1 MTIIV
6 KSLAGYRCRVP
17 REWGTRIGVLFQHPA
32 PRPRQG
38 SRNSTAG
45 HDRHPDRAELTLAT
59 RNYQKALAVWIDLR
73 SRAALPISKMRRRL
87 A

>member
-1 MTIIV
+1 
-6 KSLAGYRCRVP
+6 
-17 REWGTRIGVLFQHPA
+17 
-32 PRPRQG
+32 
-38 SRNSTAG
+38 
-45 HDRHPDRAELTLAT
+45 LTLAT